1 MPKQKKGED
10 YLEIQRIYFDEA
22 YQGGGRGKNSS
33 TWLSKAKEYHKTKI
47 WLCGSTT
54 HKHFDFMKKEGLS
67 LQVHMNF
74 ILVMS

>member
-47 WLCGSTT
+47 WLGVWGTT
-54 HKHFDFMKKEGLS
+54 HKHFDFMKKR
-67 LQVHMNF
+67 VCRYRF
-74 ILVMS
+74 T